1 MLTLRQLAL
10 ATSWATC
17 SSRDDS
23 MQMVLFHGVA
33 EIEGNTYVETQ
44 VVTFSDEVSVDAW
57 PCRLIAT
64 APVFVDHVPRVTEE
78 S

>member
-1 MLTLRQLAL
+1 
-10 ATSWATC
+10 
-17 SSRDDS
+17 

-33 EIEGNTYVETQ
+33 EIDGNTYVETQ
-44 VVTFSDEVSVDAW
+44 VVTFSDEVSIDAW
-57 PCRLIAT
+57 PCGPIAA

>member
-1 MLTLRQLAL
+1 
-10 ATSWATC
+10 
-17 SSRDDS
+17 

-44 VVTFSDEVSVDAW
+44 VVTFADDVSIDAW
-57 PCRLIAT
+57 PCGPIAA